1 MNRKQLLAELE
12 KEYANIYEF
21 TDGHGD
27 DPLNILDEFCEQAG
41 LGDASSDFF
50 CATADDEDPATLSN
64 EVLSQLLQVFKE
76 VVQECKVELQD

>member
-41 LGDASSDFF
+41 LGDASSDLMY
-50 CATADDEDPATLSN
+50 AMADGEDPETLSN

>member
-12 KEYANIYEF
+12 KEYDNIYEF
-21 TDGHGD
+21 TGGHGD
-27 DPLNILDEFCEQAG
+27 DPLNILDEFMDDAG
-41 LGDASSDFF
+41 LYDESTDLIYAM
-50 CATADDEDPATLSN
+50 ADGEEPETLSN

>member
-27 DPLNILDEFCEQAG
+27 DPLNILDEFMDDAG
-41 LGDASSDFF
+41 LYDESTDLIYAM
-50 CATADDEDPATLSN
+50 ADGEDPETLSD
-64 EVLSQLLQVFKE
+64 EVLAQLLQVFQL

>member
-1 MNRKQLLAELE
+1 MNRKELLAELE

-27 DPLNILDEFCEQAG
+27 DPLNILDEFMDDAG
-41 LGDASSDFF
+41 LYDESTDLIYAM
-50 CATADDEDPATLSN
+50 ADGEEPETLSN
-64 EVLSQLLQVFKE
+64 EVLAQLLQVYKE

>member
-21 TDGHGD
+21 TGGHGD
-27 DPLNILDEFCEQAG
+27 DPLNILDEFMDDAG
-41 LGDASSDFF
+41 LYDESTDLIYAM
-50 CATADDEDPATLSN
+50 ADGEEPETLSD
-64 EVLSQLLQVFKE
+64 EVLVQLLQVFKE

>member
-27 DPLNILDEFCEQAG
+27 DPLNILDEFMDDAG
-41 LGDASSDFF
+41 LYDESTDLIYAM
-50 CATADDEDPATLSN
+50 ADGEEPETLSD
-64 EVLSQLLQVFKE
+64 EVLVQLLQVFKE

>member
-21 TDGHGD
+21 TNGHGD
-27 DPLNILDEFCEQAG
+27 DPLNILDDFLDDAG
-41 LGDASSDFF
+41 LYYEGTDLIYAMADGEEPKRLSD
-50 CATADDEDPATLSN
+50 DK
-64 EVLSQLLQVFKE
+64 LSQLLQVFKE

>member
-27 DPLNILDEFCEQAG
+27 DPLNILDEFMDHAG
-41 LGDASSDFF
+41 LYDESTDLIFAM
-50 CATADDEDPATLSN
+50 ADGEEPETLSD
-64 EVLSQLLQVFKE
+64 ESIDQLLQVFKE

>member
-41 LGDASSDFF
+41 LGEASSDLMS
-50 CATADDEDPATLSN
+50 AMADGEEPETLSDDI
-64 EVLSQLLQVFKE
+64 LSQLLQVFKE